1 MISAVGELTP
11 GVMLSV
17 TDYLFT
23 ELLQQRL
30 IVGHMFHV
38 SCIPSPPLSPLHLNA
53 DPLDSTLWAEPPL
66 GPREGSSTLVT
77 EPGQAGVI

>member
-1 MISAVGELTP
+1 
-11 GVMLSV
+11 MLSV

-30 IVGHMFHV
+30 IVDQMFHL
-38 SCIPSPPLSPLHLNA
+38 SCLPPPLSSSLNA
-53 DPLDSTLWAEPPL
+53 DPLDSTLRAEPPL
-66 GPREGSSTLVT
+66 GPREGSSTLVA